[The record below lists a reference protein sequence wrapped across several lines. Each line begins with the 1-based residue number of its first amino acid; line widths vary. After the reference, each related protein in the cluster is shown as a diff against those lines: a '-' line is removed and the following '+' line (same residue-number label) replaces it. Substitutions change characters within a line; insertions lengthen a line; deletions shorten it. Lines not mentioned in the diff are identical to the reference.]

1 MRPAPRADIIWMFM
15 AFKFGLSPRHAS
27 WAAVALVLLQPAA
40 AFCWGPV
47 GHEAVGIVAEA
58 RLEPQVQ
65 LAMTRI
71 LGAGVGLA
79 QIADC
84 ADVLRD
90 ADTDCAG
97 VFDPPLQ
104 QDKLTSSWHFVNIPL
119 DAAVSQTPATSDID
133 QYKDCDETASGP
145 TAAAMQDSREDCVR
159 GQIQFAMQTLRAPAP
174 APAPQASLAQV
185 QAQSASVLRQRQMAL
200 MFLVHLVADSH
211 QPLHVTDDNDAGGNQ
226 EHVIFQGRRRSLHQ
240 VWDGVIGAQ
249 SAMDAPALAKL
260 LEQDLSRLPQDEIAG
275 WTQADLEAVINAGIC
290 EGFGIAKNVIYPAYF
305 AAKAASPDGRSVQL
319 GQDYQN
325 QMQPIAFK
333 RLEQAAVRLAFL
345 LNQSLGQ
352 NPDFAS
358 SFANQNTAAAGVWRR
373 HGRLTLRKPKVSGTW
388 DGRTPVLPGR

>member
-1 MRPAPRADIIWMFM
+1 MKFKTGRTAGRA
-15 AFKFGLSPRHAS
+15 L
-27 WAAVALVLLQPAA
+27 WAAAALAFLPPAA
-40 AFCWGPV
+40 GWCWGPV

-65 LAMTRI
+65 MAMTQI
-71 LGAGVGLA
+71 LGAGVGLG

-97 VFDPPLQ
+97 VFDPPLR
-104 QDKLTSSWHFVNIPL
+104 QDELTSHWHFVNIPL
-119 DAAVSQTPATSDID
+119 DAQVSQTPATAGID

-145 TAAAMQDSREDCVR
+145 TAAAMQDSRENCVR

-174 APAPQASLAQV
+174 APAPQASSAQV
-185 QAQSASVLRQRQMAL
+185 QAQAASVLRQRQMAL

-211 QPLHVTDDNDAGGNQ
+211 QPLHVTDDNDAGGNE

-249 SAMDAPALAKL
+249 KAMNAQALAKL
-260 LEQDLSRLPQDEIAG
+260 LEQDLSQLPQDEVAG
-275 WTQADLEAVINAGIC
+275 WTPADLEAVINAGIG
-290 EGFGIAKNVIYPAYF
+290 EGFGIAKNVIYPAYS
-305 AAKAASPDGRSVQL
+305 AAKAASPDKRSVEL
-319 GQDYQN
+319 GQDYQD
-325 QMQPIAFK
+325 QMQPIAFR

-352 NPDFAS
+352 NPDFTSPTAHPG
-358 SFANQNTAAAGVWRR
+358 AAAGVWRK
-373 HGRLTLRKPKVSGTW
+373 HGRLTLKKPNVSGKTW
-388 DGRTPVLPGR
+388 DGRTPVLSGR